1 MEMPTHKEKHY
12 YRGFLL
18 AQFAALE
25 TTIDVYIASYF
36 IDSDKKYDL
45 MNIILNRLTFEAK
58 RTALKTILDRK
69 TPDFIKTKNNTWPS
83 SKFIE
88 ELRLLNNE
96 RNIFA
101 HYVDTFKESETAIIS
116 LMEFRDKSKIV
127 EYDWSKYEL
136 IVKRILSALKKL
148 QEDNII
154 KSN

>member
-1 MEMPTHKEKHY
+1 MDEPKHKDKHY

-36 IDSDKKYDL
+36 IDSDKKYDF

-69 TPDFIKTKNNTWPS
+69 TPDFVKSKNNTWPNS
-83 SKFIE
+83 AFIE

-101 HYVDTFKESETAIIS
+101 HYVDTIKHDESAIIS

-127 EYDWSKYEL
+127 EYDWPKYES

-148 QEDNII
+148 QDDDFV

>member
-1 MEMPTHKEKHY
+1 VEEPIKKDKHY

-25 TTIDVYIASYF
+25 ATIDVYIASYY
-36 IDSDKKYDL
+36 IDSDNKYDL
-45 MNIILNRLTFEAK
+45 MNVVLNRLTFEAK

-69 TPDFIKTKNNTWPS
+69 TPDFVKTKNNTWPS
-83 SKFIE
+83 AKFIE

-101 HYVDTFKESETAIIS
+101 HYVDTFKVSETAIIS
-116 LMEFRDKSKIV
+116 LMQFRDKSQVV
-127 EYDWSKYEL
+127 EYDRPKYL
-136 IVKRILSALKKL
+136 SIVNRILAALHKL

-154 KSN
+154 